1 MKGFTTRFS
10 KSKLTLSTMAP
21 PIQRRKNPIFRKKK
35 TSEEKKKMSLVVK
48 DMEKKNF
55 NEMLYSLPLNIKILI
70 FQMAVYTHMV
80 ERGEKEHKKN
90 FKKTVAFIDPNKYNS
105 MTDHLTE
112 TDPGYYTIN
121 TYAIDYRRF
130 DDYGNKFSWFRES
143 FWSCKDRRRDW
154 SEKHNM
160 YYLENIEDDIEPE
173 FRVRINPL
181 CQRKVKASLQEGIK
195 DLQLDRMH
203 DAAYPQPY
211 QDIPEDIRTREW
223 TNKSR
228 YYWYH
233 EKCRCLRCDRVR
245 FLGYNSLST
254 ADKEKFDNIEWDDDS
269 KQWNAKSKIQLKYE
283 KNIQRKKMRIA
294 KRKLK

>member
-1 MKGFTTRFS
+1 MIY
-10 KSKLTLSTMAP
+10 KSKLLLRIKMSP
-21 PIQRRKNPIFRKKK
+21 PIQKSKHPRFRKKK
-35 TSEEKKKMSLVVK
+35 TSEEKKKMSLAIK
-48 DMEKKNF
+48 GMEDKNF
-55 NEMLYSLPLNIKILI
+55 NDMLYSLPLDLKVKI
-70 FQMAVYTHMV
+70 FQIAVLTNMV
-80 ERGEKEHKKN
+80 EWGEKEHNKN
-90 FKKTVAFIDPNKYNS
+90 FKKTVNFINPNRYNS
-105 MTDHLTE
+105 TTDHMTE
-112 TDPGYYTIN
+112 TDSGYYTIN

-130 DDYGNKFSWFRES
+130 DDYGNKFSWYRES

-173 FRVRINPL
+173 FRVRFNSL
-181 CQRKVKASLQEGIK
+181 CQRKAKTSLQEGIK
-195 DLQLDRMH
+195 DVQLDRTF
-203 DAAYPQPY
+203 QER
-211 QDIPEDIRTREW
+211 PEDIRTREW
-223 TNKSR
+223 TNKPR

-233 EKCRCLRCDRVR
+233 EKCRCRMCDRVR

-294 KRKLK
+294 KKKT